1 MQEENILEA
10 RNLNVFYPGQRK
22 SIFQKPEKEQALFD
36 VSFDM
41 KEGEVLGL
49 CGESGCGKST
59 LARTI
64 VGINTDYTGDL
75 NKRFESVQMVFQD
88 PYGSLNPARSIGWIL
103 EEALRVDSK
112 RTWTKEERKKRV
124 LTVLEQV
131 ELPADFINRKPSEL
145 SGGQRQRVSIGLA
158 LMQSPKL
165 LIADEPVSA
174 LDVTI
179 QVQVLQLLQNLHKNL
194 GLSILFISHD
204 LRVVYQICDHVLIMK
219 EGRIVESGIP
229 KEMYKRPKHPYT
241 EELLVA
247 AGIRE

>member
-64 VGINTDYTGDL
+64 VGINTDCTGEL
-75 NKRFESVQMVFQD
+75 NKRFDSVQMVFQD

-103 EEALRVDSK
+103 EEALRVDPK

-131 ELPADFINRKPSEL
+131 ELPADFIGRKPSEL

-158 LMQSPKL
+158 LMQSPQL

>member
-103 EEALRVDSK
+103 EEALRVDPK

>member
-64 VGINTDYTGDL
+64 VGINTDYTGEL
-75 NKRFESVQMVFQD
+75 NKRFDSVQMVFQD

-103 EEALRVDSK
+103 EEALRVDPK

-131 ELPADFINRKPSEL
+131 ELPADFIGRKPSEL

-158 LMQSPKL
+158 LMQSPQL

>member
-64 VGINTDYTGDL
+64 VGINTDYTGEL

-103 EEALRVDSK
+103 EEALRVDPK

-131 ELPADFINRKPSEL
+131 ELPADFIGRKPSEL

>member
-103 EEALRVDSK
+103 EEALRVDPK

-131 ELPADFINRKPSEL
+131 ELPADFIGRKPSEL

-219 EGRIVESGIP
+219 EGRIVEYGIP

>member
-103 EEALRVDSK
+103 EEALRVDPK

-219 EGRIVESGIP
+219 EGRTVESGIP

>member
-64 VGINTDYTGDL
+64 VGINTDYTGEL
-75 NKRFESVQMVFQD
+75 NKGFDSVQMVFQD

-103 EEALRVDSK
+103 EEALRVDPK

-131 ELPADFINRKPSEL
+131 ELPADFIGRKPSEL

>member
-75 NKRFESVQMVFQD
+75 NKRCESVQMVFQD

-103 EEALRVDSK
+103 EEALRVDPK

-131 ELPADFINRKPSEL
+131 ELPADFIGRKPSEL

>member
-10 RNLNVFYPGQRK
+10 RNLNVFYPGKRK

-64 VGINTDYTGDL
+64 VGINTDYTGEL

-103 EEALRVDSK
+103 EEALRVDPK

-131 ELPADFINRKPSEL
+131 ELPADFIGRKPSEL

>member
-75 NKRFESVQMVFQD
+75 NKRFDSVQMVFQD

-103 EEALRVDSK
+103 EEALRVDPK

-131 ELPADFINRKPSEL
+131 ELPADFIGRKPSEL

-194 GLSILFISHD
+194 GISILFISHD

>member
-41 KEGEVLGL
+41 REGEVLGL

-103 EEALRVDSK
+103 EEALRVDPK

-131 ELPADFINRKPSEL
+131 ELPADFIGRKPSEL

>member
-64 VGINTDYTGDL
+64 VGINTDYTGEL

-103 EEALRVDSK
+103 EEALRVDPK

-241 EELLVA
+241 
-247 AGIRE
+247 

>member
-64 VGINTDYTGDL
+64 VGINTDYTGEL

-103 EEALRVDSK
+103 EEALRVDPK

-124 LTVLEQV
+124 PTVLEQV

>member
-1 MQEENILEA
+1 
-10 RNLNVFYPGQRK
+10 
-22 SIFQKPEKEQALFD
+22 
-36 VSFDM
+36 
-41 KEGEVLGL
+41 
-49 CGESGCGKST
+49 
-59 LARTI
+59 
-64 VGINTDYTGDL
+64 
-75 NKRFESVQMVFQD
+75 
-88 PYGSLNPARSIGWIL
+88 
-103 EEALRVDSK
+103 
-112 RTWTKEERKKRV
+112 
-124 LTVLEQV
+124 
-131 ELPADFINRKPSEL
+131 
-145 SGGQRQRVSIGLA
+145 
-158 LMQSPKL
+158 
-165 LIADEPVSA
+165 VSA

>member
-75 NKRFESVQMVFQD
+75 NKRFDSVQMVFQD

-103 EEALRVDSK
+103 EEALRVDPK

>member
-64 VGINTDYTGDL
+64 VGINTDYTGEL

-103 EEALRVDSK
+103 EEALRVDPK

>member
-64 VGINTDYTGDL
+64 VGINTDYTGEL
-75 NKRFESVQMVFQD
+75 NKRFDSVQMVFQD

-103 EEALRVDSK
+103 EEALRVDPK

-131 ELPADFINRKPSEL
+131 ELPADFIGRKPSEL

>member
-64 VGINTDYTGDL
+64 VGINTDYTGEL

-103 EEALRVDSK
+103 EEALRVDPK

-131 ELPADFINRKPSEL
+131 ELPADFIGRKPSEL

-219 EGRIVESGIP
+219 EGRIVESGVP

>member
-75 NKRFESVQMVFQD
+75 NKRFDSVQMVFQD

-103 EEALRVDSK
+103 EEALRVDPK

-131 ELPADFINRKPSEL
+131 ELPADFIGRKPSEL

>member
-64 VGINTDYTGDL
+64 VGINTDYTGEL

-103 EEALRVDSK
+103 EEALRVDPK

-131 ELPADFINRKPSEL
+131 ELPADFIGRKPSEL

-194 GLSILFISHD
+194 GISILFISHD